1 MPKYKN
7 KPGSAQEFA
16 SESQQHFSTTQ
27 IRKVTINNLDFD
39 AGNVWKFYHQNPV
52 DSADILLTEKVPVQV
67 PIFHVLIHQYLYP
80 TQMKKN
86 SMSTLNPRVSMSTS
100 KLKPLNPWASA

>member
-52 DSADILLTEKVPVQV
+52 DSTDILLTEKMPVQV

-100 KLKPLNPWASA
+100 KL